1 MAMYE
6 SPIHVG
12 CIDELTSNWI
22 EQTEDAIVAKA
33 RMVMQIDI
41 DKEELRKALRYDRAQ
56 YAEGYAQGRRDGYKE
71 RDDEIVRCGECRW
84 WETEAKCETKN
95 YGTCTIPL
103 SHINTHCI
111 VPEDYYCADGKRK
124 E

>member
-6 SPIHVG
+6 SPIHIG

-22 EQTEDAIVAKA
+22 EQIEDAIVAKA

-56 YAEGYAQGRRDGYKE
+56 YAQGYAQGRRDGYKE
-71 RDDEIVRCGECRW
+71 RDDEIVRCGKCKHFKDGMCYNQNTYDDEKTCGNT
-84 WETEAKCETKN
+84 TE
-95 YGTCTIPL
+95 
-103 SHINTHCI
+103 
-111 VPEDYYCADGKRK
+111 DWFCADGKRK
-124 E
+124 EAND

>member
-1 MAMYE
+1 MYE
-6 SPIHVG
+6 SPIHIS

-56 YAEGYAQGRRDGYKE
+56 YAQGYAQGRRDGYKE
-71 RDDEIVRCGECRW
+71 RDDEIVRCGECKH
-84 WETEAKCETKN
+84 WEEESTFCLNKDGCYGSETA
-95 YGTCTIPL
+95 
-103 SHINTHCI
+103 
-111 VPEDYYCADGKRK
+111 EDWHCADGERRSDD
-124 E
+124 